1 MPESARWKPENPHPL
16 FGRKT
21 ELVWD
26 GKYDEYGACRPV
38 DIAGGGMAM
47 QEKETMDMPRSE
59 ALAGGQTSL
68 GGLKTTRQDNFRNI
82 RLLSRL
88 SV

>member
-1 MPESARWKPENPHPL
+1 
-16 FGRKT
+16 
-21 ELVWD
+21 
-26 GKYDEYGACRPV
+26 V